1 MLSQILDFF
10 CNILNNDDSTKIF
23 AYLELYGSA
32 ESLCIGYFV
41 HIGGSGNV
49 TFWHP
54 L

>member
-10 CNILNNDDSTKIF
+10 CNFLNNDDITKMF
-23 AYLELYGSA
+23 AYLGFYGSP

-41 HIGGSGNV
+41 HSGSSGNV

>member
-10 CNILNNDDSTKIF
+10 CNFLNNDDSMEMF
-23 AYLELYGSA
+23 AYLGPMDPLN
-32 ESLCIGYFV
+32 LIGYFV
-41 HIGGSGNV
+41 HMGSSGNV